1 MDMGPSAHQASAAA
15 ALPDGGPAPHAPEP
29 PAREGTFSAPVATAP
44 GMVAGPP
51 VERQQEPEPAQ
62 ARSMLAAGD
71 AAVSAAFAQEQRARA
86 PPGAPAAADAM
97 SEPGFAREGHGQQ
110 SDPDPFGMYP
120 RRAADTGMA
129 GAAPPAPAWPAAPA
143 PLVAPAPG
151 AADVAM
157 PTAPPAPAWPA
168 TLPPQDTP
176 AAALAAM
183 QTPQDR
189 PPFGTLPGGAAA
201 PEQGRAS
208 PGGARAF
215 APPGFGA
222 APMGT
227 GVALAAGAPTGIRPP
242 PPGFGGPQPAAAAG
256 RPGAVGPGGAAAGNG
271 AAGAAQDAGA
281 WGRHP
286 GRVAELVGSL
296 SGRSSRTESPA
307 AGQAAGGG
315 LFAGMGAP
323 ASGFPSFASDA
334 ALSTDG
340 GGAAPR
346 PLTRPPSAA
355 TLGAGLAQRPNP
367 NSGWGL
373 PGLAHTG
380 AAPPSVLPP
389 GSQLLGGGGGS
400 LGPASHSREG
410 AGPGG
415 SFSSLF
421 GRDMFAAQR
430 AAPTPTSLS
439 SAFPPAAA
447 PSPGGLAPQLGP
459 QAQRGGLGSYGAAGA
474 QAGGASLLQGDMG
487 AGRAGSGGFQGLG
500 AGLGLGSLG
509 GHVGQP
515 PTAASRLGIRSEP
528 RPFGGPAS
536 AAPLQEALQRAAL
549 QSAAL
554 QAGALQHAPGRP
566 PAQGSG
572 WSGGAGAGAGLGYGQ
587 GLSYEQQ
594 LALMHGSMV
603 APGDR
608 AYGQPG
614 NYEQSSAL
622 GGLSS
627 LLGAYAQGQAAP
639 ASAGAQLAPTGLQSA
654 YAQPQA
660 SAPASAG
667 AQVAQAHVHERLA
680 HLQRTYAQPQASAPT
695 SAGAHF
701 AQAHMHER
709 LAHLQRAYMQ
719 PQASA
724 PAPPGAHFAPG
735 ALASFY
741 AQAGGGGGSAYGAQQ
756 GPAALDALG
765 QMRQPPPGVSSY
777 GTPYAGA
784 SPAAWGNLA
793 SLGSSMGGGE
803 AGPHAGLQAAGA
815 CFGAAGPHVGG
826 AAQPAAPAQ
835 PQAQQAAA
843 PLSYADMD
851 GLMRMQAAA
860 MGGAAAQGIGSESG
874 FGRGAGAEHQ
884 YMLAQADLQLL
895 QRLQS
900 SVQAQQAQGQTL
912 MQGLGTGADPY
923 CGAVPAGAGAAAG
936 HPGGGNPGQGAAEG
950 AGTSFSWL
958 DAFATRPAQP
968 AQQAAGAQPAH
979 PYGG

>member
-1 MDMGPSAHQASAAA
+1 MDVGPAAHQAPATA
-15 ALPDGGPAPHAPEP
+15 ALPEGGPAPHVPEP
-29 PAREGTFSAPVATAP
+29 PAGEGTIPAQGGTAQ
-44 GMVAGPP
+44 GMAAGPP
-51 VERQQEPEPAQ
+51 VESQQEPEPAP
-62 ARSMLAAGD
+62 ARSVPAASD
-71 AAVSAAFAQEQRARA
+71 AVVSAAFAQEQHARA
-86 PPGAPAAADAM
+86 PPGVPAAAGAG
-97 SEPGFAREGHGQQ
+97 SGLGVSHEGRGQQ
-110 SDPDPFGMYP
+110 SDSDPFSMYP
-120 RRAADTGMA
+120 RRAADA
-129 GAAPPAPAWPAAPA
+129 GVASAAPLAPAWPAVPA
-143 PLVAPAPG
+143 PLDAPAPG

-157 PTAPPAPAWPA
+157 STALPAPAWPVMM
-168 TLPPQDTP
+168 PPQE
-176 AAALAAM
+176 M
-183 QTPQDR
+183 F
-189 PPFGTLPGGAAA
+189 PFGTLPGGAAA
-201 PEQGRAS
+201 PEQ
-208 PGGARAF
+208 PPVGARASV
-215 APPGFGA
+215 PPGFGA
-222 APMGT
+222 PPVGT
-227 GVALAAGAPTGIRPP
+227 GAAQAAGAPASSAPAGIKPP

-271 AAGAAQDAGA
+271 VAGAAQDAGA
-281 WGRHP
+281 WARHP
-286 GRVAELVGSL
+286 GRVAELAGGL

-307 AGQAAGGG
+307 AGQAAGWG
-315 LFAGMGAP
+315 LFPGMGAP
-323 ASGFPSFASDA
+323 ASGYPSFASDA
-334 ALSTDG
+334 ALSTDGG

-355 TLGAGLAQRPNP
+355 ALGTGLAQRPNNNP
-367 NSGWGL
+367 GWGL
-373 PGLAHTG
+373 PGAAHMG

-400 LGPASHSREG
+400 LGPASYGRGPNEG
-410 AGPGG
+410 TGPGK

-430 AAPTPTSLS
+430 AAPLPASLS
-439 SAFPPAAA
+439 SAAA
-447 PSPGGLAPQLGP
+447 PGLGGPASQLGD

-474 QAGGASLLQGDMG
+474 QAGGASLLQGDMA

-509 GHVGQP
+509 GYVGQP

-528 RPFGGPAS
+528 RPFGPPAS

-549 QSAAL
+549 QSAAV

-572 WSGGAGAGAGLGYGQ
+572 WAGGAGAGAGLGYGQ

-608 AYGQPG
+608 AYGQSG

-622 GGLSS
+622 SGLGS
-627 LLGAYAQGQAAP
+627 LLGAYAQAQAAP
-639 ASAGAQLAPTGLQSA
+639 ASAGAQLAPAGLQGA

-667 AQVAQAHVHERLA
+667 AQF
-680 HLQRTYAQPQASAPT
+680 PP
-695 SAGAHF
+695 GA
-701 AQAHMHER
+701 
-709 LAHLQRAYMQ
+709 LAHLQRAYAQ

-724 PAPPGAHFAPG
+724 PAPPGAHFASG
-735 ALASFY
+735 ALANFY
-741 AQAGGGGGSAYGAQQ
+741 AHAGGGGGSAYGAQQ
-756 GPAALDALG
+756 GPAALDAMG
-765 QMRQPPPGVSSY
+765 QMRQPPPGVRTY
-777 GTPYAGA
+777 GTPYASAG
-784 SPAAWGNLA
+784 PAAWGNLA

-803 AGPHAGLQAAGA
+803 AGPYAGAEAAGPF
-815 CFGAAGPHVGG
+815 FGAAGPHVGG
-826 AAQPAAPAQ
+826 AAQHAAPAQ

-851 GLMRMQAAA
+851 GLRRMQAAA
-860 MGGAAAQGIGSESG
+860 MGGAAAQGMGSDSG
-874 FGRGAGAEHQ
+874 FGPGAGAEHQ
-884 YMLAQADLQLL
+884 YVLAQADLQVL

-900 SVQAQQAQGQTL
+900 SMLAQQAQGQTL
-912 MQGLGTGADPY
+912 MQGLGSGADPY
-923 CGAVPAGAGAAAG
+923 GGAVPAGAGAAAV
-936 HPGGGNPGQGAAEG
+936 HPGGANPGQGAAEG
-950 AGTSFSWL
+950 AGPSFSWL